1 MTGADDTTLKE
12 RLANFG
18 LSDKEIE
25 SYLALLSRGEATA
38 STISGDADV
47 SQQAVYKI
55 VERLAD
61 RGLAQ
66 VNSHTSPTTI
76 RAIPPATAMAKL
88 TDEIESITPL
98 LEERFNESQ
107 PEAPEVQMIKS
118 RETVLKRA
126 KKAISQAE
134 KEVALA
140 IPEYAYSEVES
151 ELRTAVD
158 REALVL
164 LLVGE
169 TSSAGVDRGR
179 FAGSADVVHC
189 WEEEVPFLYTVDD
202 RTALIGGADVVT
214 GSHTD
219 GDSVEVTRSR
229 LTGTVLGTYL
239 GTFWPASTEVFVT
252 NPYPLPRTFDWFRQA
267 ILHAA
272 LHEREGTDLWADI
285 ETGDGEELSGRVS
298 EIRQGLV
305 EPATNEFS
313 LQTSLFIETNE
324 GTVSIGGPTPFLE
337 DYEGKR
343 VTLRRND

>member
-1 MTGADDTTLKE
+1 MTGTDDTTLKE

-38 STISGDADV
+38 STIAEDADV
-47 SQQAVYKI
+47 SQQAVAKI
-55 VERLAD
+55 VERLED

-66 VNSHTSPTTI
+66 VNSHASPTTI

-126 KKAISQAE
+126 KKAISQAD
-134 KEVALA
+134 KEVILA

-151 ELRTAVD
+151 ELRAAVD
-158 REALVL
+158 RETLVL
-164 LLVGE
+164 LLVAE
-169 TSSAGVDRGR
+169 TSPAQANGGR
-179 FAGSADVVHC
+179 FAGSADIVHC

-202 RTALIGGADVVT
+202 RTALIGGADVVS

-219 GDSVEVTRSR
+219 GDAVEVSRSR

-239 GTFWPASTEVFVT
+239 GTFWPASTEIFVT
-252 NPYPLPRTFDWFRQA
+252 DPYPLPRTFDWFRQA
-267 ILHAA
+267 VLHAT
-272 LHEREGTDLWADI
+272 LHKKEGTDLWVDI

-313 LQTSLFIETNE
+313 LQTSLFIETRE
-324 GTVSIGGPTPFLE
+324 GMISIGGPTPFLE

-343 VTLRRND
+343 ITLRRND